1 MRSLIIK
8 IAMAFVPLLVGR
20 AAGGFGN
27 AIRGSGKVTT
37 EKRDVRD
44 FDEVSL
50 SGSGN
55 LVITRTGTESL
66 TVEAED
72 NIIPYLTTEVS
83 GRRLI
88 LGTRDNV
95 SLQTTRPITY
105 TLTVKD
111 LEALSLSGS
120 GNISASSV
128 PDLGD
133 IHLSGS
139 GNMFI
144 SGIDTDKLTTRISG
158 SGDVNAAG
166 KAGSQDVRISGS
178 GNYRAESLQSKDA
191 RLEVSGSGRVAVTAG
206 DKLDA
211 RISGSGYIE
220 YAGDPAINQ
229 SITGSG
235 RLRKR

>member
-20 AAGGFGN
+20 AGGFGN

-37 EKRDVRD
+37 EKRDVSD

-66 TVEAED
+66 TIEAED
-72 NIIPYLTTEVS
+72 NVIPYLKTEVS
-83 GRRLI
+83 GHRLVI
-88 LGTRDNV
+88 GTTDNV

-105 TLTVKD
+105 TLTVKA

-120 GNISASSV
+120 GNISASGV
-128 PDLGD
+128 PDLGEV
-133 IHLSGS
+133 HVSGS

-144 SGIDTDKLTTRISG
+144 SGIHTDKLTTRISG

-166 KAGSQDVRISGS
+166 KAGSQEVRISGS
-178 GNYRAESLQSKDA
+178 GNYRAEGLESKEA
-191 RLEVSGSGRVAVTAG
+191 RLEVSGSGRAAINAR

-220 YAGDPAINQ
+220 YAGDPTVSQ

-235 RLRKR
+235 RLRRQ